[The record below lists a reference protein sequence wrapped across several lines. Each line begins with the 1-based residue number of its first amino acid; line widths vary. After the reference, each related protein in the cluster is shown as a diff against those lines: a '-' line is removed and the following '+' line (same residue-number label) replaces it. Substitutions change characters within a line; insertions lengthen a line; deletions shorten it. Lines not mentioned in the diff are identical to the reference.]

1 MDSYI
6 NHESWGNN
14 SRTLGKNCIDAYLY
28 TWHIRTYIWVQS
40 SCVKQAKLGFLI
52 VWSVKQETLN
62 WILVV
67 GPCGEAVQTLLFG
80 VLGHLCEHRLSFFKG
95 CTVQHGALLFGSYV
109 SVLPKPRGDQ
119 ITPKPRTKKGMQGW
133 QLVWGGL
140 VEISLWREIKGES
153 KVLDALWVNCIWHPS
168 LPRVLLLWGCT
179 L

>member
-1 MDSYI
+1 MGIVKLCKTSKVRI
-6 NHESWGNN
+6 SHRVICQAGHSEVNPSCWTLCWGCSN
-14 SRTLGKNCIDAYLY
+14 LA
-28 TWHIRTYIWVQS
+28 IWGIVQS
-40 SCVKQAKLGFLI
+40 S
-52 VWSVKQETLN
+52 WTS
-62 WILVV
+62 
-67 GPCGEAVQTLLFG
+67 
-80 VLGHLCEHRLSFFKG
+80 SFVFKG

-109 SVLPKPRGDQ
+109 SVLLKPWGDQ
-119 ITPKPRTKKGMQGW
+119 ISPKPRTKKGIWGW